1 MIKYGGRF
9 ENYFSR
15 RSVTHIICSNLPD
28 SKVKNLRSVVRS
40 FLKRLANFLQL
51 HILKWFLN
59 SNQGIQQRVTCG
71 ETHMDS
77 GLYLCQQTSGL

>member
-28 SKVKNLRSVVRS
+28 SKVKNLRLVVLS
-40 FLKRLANFLQL
+40 FKLLVNFLQVRFF
-51 HILKWFLN
+51 KWFPV
-59 SNQGIQQRVTCG
+59 SNQGIQQRVTCC

-77 GLYLCQQTSGL
+77 GLYLCQQTSGM

>member
-1 MIKYGGRF
+1 MKYGGRF

-28 SKVKNLRSVVRS
+28 SKVKNLRLVVLS
-40 FLKRLANFLQL
+40 FLKILAKFLQVRVL
-51 HILKWFLN
+51 EWFLI
-59 SNQGIQQRVTCG
+59 SNQGIQQRLTCC
-71 ETHMDS
+71 ETHVDS